1 MEVSVLSELAS
12 YLCIAKINA
21 RSVSTDVL
29 REKRDLLG
37 REDIVKKPVLFAKH
51 DSRLCATYSRKSPK
65 SLQTLQSAKLTEL

>member
-1 MEVSVLSELAS
+1 MEVSVLSKLAS

-21 RSVSTDVL
+21 RGISHDIL

-51 DSRLCATYSRKSPK
+51 HSRLCATYSGKNLQ
-65 SLQTLQSAKLTEL
+65 SLQTLQSAKFTEL